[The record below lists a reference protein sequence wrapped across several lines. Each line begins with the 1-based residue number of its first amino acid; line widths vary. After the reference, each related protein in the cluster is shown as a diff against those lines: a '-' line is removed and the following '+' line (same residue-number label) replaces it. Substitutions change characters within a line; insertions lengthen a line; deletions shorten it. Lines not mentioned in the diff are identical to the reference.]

1 MLSHPVFPRSKK
13 FQNIHKTKIFPWS
26 RLQVAKAGAN
36 MREKMRQNVLTM
48 LRPLEK
54 VSQQS
59 GRWSCNIIIGRGQ
72 RIRMSRS
79 TIPTRNLNKRT
90 SMWSFPSWPGRCR
103 RTERRKK
110 RRWWTSLCLPST
122 ERRRRRMPPSALRRG
137 SGESGYAWFQIQTKR
152 TQSKRDLSVS
162 EKRTRSCGR
171 SSKPSS
177 PTLSRSRSSRRRRR
191 RRTRSTRSTTIPKL
205 WDQRSAQ
212 PPLKLFLAR
221 QELRTPL

>member
-1 MLSHPVFPRSKK
+1 MPCLFDCFNLCYRRWPSNGWTQCRCFSWSYHANVNFESRRWLRARVFPSVFLQLQMLSHPVFPRSKK

-59 GRWSCNIIIGRGQ
+59 GRWSCNIIIGRRQ
-72 RIRMSRS
+72 RIRMRRS
-79 TIPTRNLNKRT
+79 TRPTRNLNKKT

-110 RRWWTSLCLPST
+110 RRWWTSLCLPSK

-137 SGESGYAWFQIQTKR
+137 SGESR
-152 TQSKRDLSVS
+152 
-162 EKRTRSCGR
+162 
-171 SSKPSS
+171 
-177 PTLSRSRSSRRRRR
+177 
-191 RRTRSTRSTTIPKL
+191 
-205 WDQRSAQ
+205 
-212 PPLKLFLAR
+212 
-221 QELRTPL
+221 